1 MTPIPNQNN
10 QGRRDVTTG
19 KFLVRPLQWWGG
31 ILSPGWNR
39 VVSESLGMTAVARS
53 PLQLRLCVLLTNNIF
68 PFFRDSPFLRDSP
81 CVSIQDLRENL
92 FRDKFE
98 NFKTQTQSGSSKS
111 MMGSSDSVRQV
122 SQWLV
127 CIVKND

>member
-19 KFLVRPLQWWGG
+19 KFLVRPLQWRGG

-68 PFFRDSPFLRDSP
+68 PFLGIRPF
-81 CVSIQDLRENL
+81 
-92 FRDKFE
+92 
-98 NFKTQTQSGSSKS
+98 
-111 MMGSSDSVRQV
+111 
-122 SQWLV
+122 
-127 CIVKND
+127 